1 MPATVSTN
9 VNFVDLNVVGL
20 GEVATPLQKLLQEID
35 IVMTVE
41 RQSLITNYTTNHGID
56 KFLFKTGVN
65 ASSVATY
72 VKDLI
77 YANISTDYGY
87 NINVTV
93 EFLKGLHDK
102 DTMLVQTDITG
113 IDSHEKLSYIVS

>member
-9 VNFVDLNVVGL
+9 VNFVDLNVAGL

-35 IVMTVE
+35 IIMTVE

-72 VKDLI
+72 VKELI

-93 EFLKGLHDK
+93 GFLKGLHDK

>member
-9 VNFVDLNVVGL
+9 VNFVDLNVAGL

-35 IVMTVE
+35 IIMTVE

-72 VKDLI
+72 VKELI

-87 NINVTV
+87 SINVTV